1 MLKKSCW
8 RKTKI
13 PQKERSSSATSTLK
27 ASSDKIIQ
35 NIQTAGRLKKGSI
48 KRPDIFRF
56 RWLLCNLTL
65 HQRFDW
71 APWKFQASTRPNV
84 AQFKNRHLHLFSW
97 ACHGKFTAHPCFKI
111 SHFNFILFIVDISRS
126 NCFFF
131 TWRAKSLISFP
142 KLRCLY
148 LFSNVKYL
156 PSAKLGALNCFS

>member
-1 MLKKSCW
+1 MLAENENSPKRKKFKC
-8 RKTKI
+8 R
-13 PQKERSSSATSTLK
+13 ASTLK
-27 ASSDKIIQ
+27 ASSVKIIQ
-35 NIQTAGRLKKGSI
+35 NSWSGSI
-48 KRPDIFRF
+48 KRPEIFRF

-111 SHFNFILFIVDISRS
+111 SHFTFIFFIVNISRL